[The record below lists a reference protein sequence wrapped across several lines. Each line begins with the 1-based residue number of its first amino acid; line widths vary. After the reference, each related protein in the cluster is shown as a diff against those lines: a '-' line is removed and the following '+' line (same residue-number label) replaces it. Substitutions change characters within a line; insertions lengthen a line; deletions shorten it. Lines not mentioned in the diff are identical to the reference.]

1 MAQRKGGL
9 GRGLDALIQAQA
21 GQAGGSGG
29 VQEVEIDA
37 IEPNPFQPRTDFD
50 PEQLASLAASIRE
63 HGVIQPLLLAHNDGP
78 VPYRIVAGE
87 RRWRAARLAGLR
99 TVPALIRD
107 STPRELLE
115 VGLVENVQ
123 RADLTV
129 IEEATAY
136 RQLIEEFGLTQAEV
150 AARVG
155 KSRVAITN
163 ALRILDAPEEVRA
176 AVAVGQITEGHARAL
191 LGLPLAVEQ
200 VAALQ
205 IVIARDLSVRQTE
218 QLVREW
224 REGRRRATREPA
236 PPPPS
241 LQRLEDQF
249 RRALG
254 TKVELR
260 KGRSGGRIVI
270 HFFTEE
276 ELDGIYRRIVGDNE
290 DEL

>member
-63 HGVIQPLLLAHNDGP
+63 HGVIQPLLLANNDGP

-115 VGLVENVQ
+115 VALVENVQ

-224 REGRRRATREPA
+224 REGRRRTTREPA

-241 LQRLEDQF
+241 LQQLEDQF

>member
-63 HGVIQPLLLAHNDGP
+63 HGVIQPLLLANNDGP

-115 VGLVENVQ
+115 VALVENVQ